1 MSIIVNRH
9 ITFID
14 SLQFYNGSLDTL
26 ASNLNNE
33 DFKYL
38 TSEFGIDKLEIL
50 KRKDAYPYEWV
61 DSYEK
66 FKHPSLPEKKYF
78 YSSLRDGKRDRSNGH
93 ISDEQYQHLQ
103 NVWDTFNF
111 NTFEDF
117 HNHYLKKDVLLLV
130 DTSEKF
136 TFTCL
141 KYYGLDPCHYF
152 SAPGL
157 SWDAMLKMTGVTLE
171 KINDPDKYM
180 FFEQGMRGGV
190 SYINKRYSETSKNK
204 HILYLDMNN
213 LYECAMRQYLPISNF
228 KRVKNIDKIE
238 QKLMKIK
245 NNSSTGYVLEIDLE
259 YSQELH
265 DIYNDYPLA
274 PEKNNIPKEWL
285 SDYCLKSANVHNIT
299 TRTVKKLE
307 PNLMNKNN
315 S

>member
-1 MSIIVNRH
+1 
-9 ITFID
+9 
-14 SLQFYNGSLDTL
+14 
-26 ASNLNNE
+26 
-33 DFKYL
+33 
-38 TSEFGIDKLEIL
+38 
-50 KRKDAYPYEWV
+50 
-61 DSYEK
+61 
-66 FKHPSLPEKKYF
+66 
-78 YSSLRDGKRDRSNGH
+78 
-93 ISDEQYQHLQ
+93 
-103 NVWDTFNF
+103 
-111 NTFEDF
+111 
-117 HNHYLKKDVLLLV
+117 
-130 DTSEKF
+130 
-136 TFTCL
+136 
-141 KYYGLDPCHYF
+141 
-152 SAPGL
+152 
-157 SWDAMLKMTGVTLE
+157 
-171 KINDPDKYM
+171 M
-180 FFEQGMRGGV
+180 FFEQGIIDGV
-190 SYINKRYSETSKNK
+190 SYISKRYSETSKNK